1 MSAEKRNNKFMSPLA
16 KARGLGST
24 QDGARHWLNERIAA
38 SLLLPLVV
46 WVVYSILMLRGASYE
61 QFTAWMQNPL
71 HAMALI
77 VFFITSSYHAVMG
90 LQVVMEDYISCHCL
104 RLVKIVLTK
113 IVFGTVTLAAV
124 LSILKVAL

>member
-1 MSAEKRNNKFMSPLA
+1 MSPLA

-38 SLLLPLVV
+38 ALLLPMVI
-46 WVVYSILMLRGASYE
+46 WVVYSVLVLRSANYDQFILWL
-61 QFTAWMQNPL
+61 QNPL
-71 HAMALI
+71 HALGMI

-104 RLVKIVLTK
+104 RLFKIVVTK
-113 IVFGTVTLAAV
+113 VLFGLVAFASV
-124 LSILKVAL
+124 LSVLKVAL